1 MRVVGV
7 SKKLLGLEFGE
18 FHILV
23 DIGRVST
30 PCIEYSLQLSSWK
43 LAHSRCHVLNSR
55 ENVTF
60 HRLVGSLVPDHVHSV
75 STKIM
80 MVHDVIRRYDTGK
93 WSLSLEFKIKLAPIV
108 LVREVKPVTLGF
120 FGTTK

>member
-30 PCIEYSLQLSSWK
+30 PCIEYSMEASS
-43 LAHSRCHVLNSR
+43 
-55 ENVTF
+55 F
-60 HRLVGSLVPDHVHSV
+60 QV
-75 STKIM
+75 SC
-80 MVHDVIRRYDTGK
+80 
-93 WSLSLEFKIKLAPIV
+93 AQ
-108 LVREVKPVTLGF
+108 
-120 FGTTK
+120 